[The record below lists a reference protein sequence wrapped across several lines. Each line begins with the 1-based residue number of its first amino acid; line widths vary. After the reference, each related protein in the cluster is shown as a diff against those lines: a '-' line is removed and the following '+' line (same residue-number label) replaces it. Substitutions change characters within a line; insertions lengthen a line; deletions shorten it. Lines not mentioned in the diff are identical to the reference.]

1 MTGNVNTGFTAEFV
15 PIEVGIY
22 MILVKHKGVAVGGT
36 PYYSSKISRI
46 PTLIGT
52 NSAVNPFLT
61 LPVTLTGISSVGPRK
76 WEKNCSSVKE
86 KVIVR
91 SISGFFIGFI
101 IITENFSICKVH
113 PMICRNQLG
122 YTPVKVT
129 IMSKMD
135 LPLDLS
141 LLR

>member
-1 MTGNVNTGFTAEFV
+1 M
-15 PIEVGIY
+15 
-22 MILVKHKGVAVGGT
+22 VAIRYT
-36 PYYSSKISRI
+36 PNIIMWISTSI
-46 PTLIGT
+46 DT
-52 NSAVNPFLT
+52 NSAVNPFLA

-76 WEKNCSSVKE
+76 WEKNRSSVKE

>member
-36 PYYSSKISRI
+36 PYSSSKISRI
-46 PTLIGT
+46 PTSIGT

-76 WEKNCSSVKE
+76 WEKNRSSVKE
-86 KVIVR
+86 
-91 SISGFFIGFI
+91 SHS
-101 IITENFSICKVH
+101 
-113 PMICRNQLG
+113 M
-122 YTPVKVT
+122 
-129 IMSKMD
+129 
-135 LPLDLS
+135 
-141 LLR
+141 